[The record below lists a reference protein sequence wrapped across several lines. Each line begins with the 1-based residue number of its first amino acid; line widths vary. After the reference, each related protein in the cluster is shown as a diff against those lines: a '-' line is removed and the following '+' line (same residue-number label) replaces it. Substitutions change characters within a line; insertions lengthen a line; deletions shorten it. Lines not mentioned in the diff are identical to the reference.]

1 MRMRLSLTQ
10 SHRTKLCRVGLVVS
24 LSTSHMV
31 RPASVWNCVRGH
43 ALKISPGI
51 NRKRTV
57 LYPGPVFLSSATLP
71 LLPKKHYNELI
82 NQSIIEQNWPVD
94 KIVVCNL
101 TVREFVPFIN
111 GQLIY

>member
-1 MRMRLSLTQ
+1 MTLYILVTITANHIMRMRLSLTQ

-57 LYPGPVFLSSATLP
+57 WYPGPVFLSSATLP

-82 NQSIIEQNWPVD
+82 NQSINHRTKLASRQNSG
-94 KIVVCNL
+94 L
-101 TVREFVPFIN
+101 
-111 GQLIY
+111 